1 MKNGMCPEENRK
13 AVTLKEAVSWGRAEL
28 EKNGVEEAALD
39 AWYLL
44 EHVTGVSRAAYYA
57 YPETEMTAEQE
68 SGYRDLVQRRGRHI
82 PLQHLTGTQEF
93 MGLEFQVNEHVLIP
107 RQDTETL
114 VEYALDHL
122 KRGKVPER
130 EGKVRVLDMCTGSG
144 CILLSV
150 LTFAREDLR
159 KRNLP
164 GTVEGVGADISEDAL
179 CVAEKNAERLY
190 LSARFVKSDLFEN
203 IAGRYG
209 MILSNPPYIRT
220 EEIRSLQEEVRLH
233 DPFIALDG
241 KEDGLYFYR
250 KIISDAPGFLEP
262 GGILIFE
269 IGYDQ
274 AEEVSEL
281 FESAGYTEITV
292 KKDLAGLDR
301 VVSGVLQ

>member
-1 MKNGMCPEENRK
+1 MRNGICPEENRNG
-13 AVTLKEAVSWGRAEL
+13 VTLKDAVSWGRAEL

-44 EHVTGVSRAAYYA
+44 EYVTGVSRAEYYA

-122 KRGKVPER
+122 KKGKVPER

-150 LTFAREDLR
+150 LTFAREDLK

-190 LSARFVKSDLFEN
+190 PSAGFVKSDLFEN

>member
-1 MKNGMCPEENRK
+1 MKNGKCAEETRK
-13 AVTLKEAVSWGRAEL
+13 AATLKEAVAWGRAEL

-39 AWYLL
+39 SWYLL

-57 YPETEMTAEQE
+57 YPDTEMTAEQE

-122 KRGKVPER
+122 KKGKVPER
-130 EGKVRVLDMCTGSG
+130 EGRAKILDMCTGSG

-150 LTFAREDLR
+150 LAYAQEDLK

-164 GTVEGVGADISEDAL
+164 GEIEGMGADISEDAL
-179 CVAEKNAERLY
+179 RVAEKNAERLY
-190 LSARFVKSDLFEN
+190 PGVEFVKSDLFEN
-203 IAGRYG
+203 ISGRYG

-241 KEDGLYFYR
+241 REDGLYFYR
-250 KIISDAPGFLEP
+250 KIISEAPGFLEP

-274 AEEVSEL
+274 AEEVSRL
-281 FESAGYTEITV
+281 FESAGYTEVTV